1 MFQVSPS
8 VLVVEDD
15 RSVARVLRIA
25 LAEGGFAVREVA
37 SGAEALVALSS
48 DPTDAVVLDLGLP
61 DGRGRAVLQWL
72 QNRSEPE
79 YSRPV
84 CVAISALNREEAASI
99 HGLLDEPFLGK
110 PFDPWEL
117 VRILQEL
124 LLDRQGRPLSL

>member
-1 MFQVSPS
+1 MFQVPPS
-8 VLVVEDD
+8 VLVGEDG

-61 DGRGRAVLQWL
+61 DGGGRAVLQWL

-99 HGLLDEPFLGK
+99 NGLLDEPFPGK
-110 PFDPWEL
+110 PFDPWGV
-117 VRILQEL
+117 VRILQEVL
-124 LLDRQGRPLSL
+124 L